1 MNRSAADLLVF
12 KRVLA
17 EFASRGGKARAKKL
31 TKQRRSE
38 IARKASR
45 ARWGKKEKAIA

>member
-1 MNRSAADLLVF
+1 MFRAEEIETIVRIARRELAAI
-12 KRVLA
+12 
-17 EFASRGGKARAKKL
+17 GGKGRAKKL
-31 TKQRRSE
+31 SKQRRSE